1 MQELKIQ
8 TVVGLIKAAPVADKS
23 HKYKSTG
30 VRHSRV
36 RSSGIY
42 AEKTYWGVIVGY
54 WNAAGYRADQAS
66 AQMSQFIEFATAKGY
81 KLTQTSSWTYQIE
94 VA

>member
-8 TVVGLIKAAPVADKS
+8 TVVGLIKSAPVADKS
-23 HKYKSTG
+23 HKYNSTG

-36 RSSGIY
+36 RSTGIY
-42 AEKTYWGVIVGY
+42 AEKTYWGITVGY
-54 WNAAGYRADQAS
+54 WNAAGYRADEAS
-66 AQMSQFIEFATAKGY
+66 AQMANFVEFATSKGY
-81 KLTQTSSWTYQIE
+81 KLTQKSSWTYEIE